1 MSQKLVRKKVLRPQD
16 ENEGQLGMRLGASD
30 MIGWVVVALSHV
42 KKYCSYLDQ
51 SRFSPSR

>member
-42 KKYCSYLDQ
+42 KEYCSYLDQ